1 MGDPLRHC
9 KRGKAMQKTG
19 FAALFLGL
27 CALVVVL
34 HVQDN
39 SHAEEEV
46 AKFEDPFLKKLEM
59 HVIKNAQARL
69 AKREAKQARIA
80 HINEAR
86 KAMKNS
92 LMMAETTAVKRVK
105 KVEKEVKKAK
115 IKKKSKVKKYSWNQ
129 LQRGDDEAKENYTV
143 NKVGNLLKDLKSA
156 PKATKENL
164 KAAAKASAQSKIDA
178 MGDALKRA
186 KQETAT
192 AAKERKENDVFGDDY

>member
-59 HVIKNAQARL
+59 HVIRNAQARL

-105 KVEKEVKKAK
+105 KVEKEVKKA
-115 IKKKSKVKKYSWNQ
+115 KVKKYSWNQ

>member
-1 MGDPLRHC
+1 MG
-9 KRGKAMQKTG
+9 
-19 FAALFLGL
+19 
-27 CALVVVL
+27 
-34 HVQDN
+34 
-39 SHAEEEV
+39 
-46 AKFEDPFLKKLEM
+46 FLKKLEM

-92 LMMAETTAVKRVK
+92 LMVAETTAVRRVR

-115 IKKKSKVKKYSWNQ
+115 TKKK
-129 LQRGDDEAKENYTV
+129 YTV

-156 PKATKENL
+156 PRATKENL
-164 KAAAKASAQSKIDA
+164 KDAAKASAQSKIDA

>member
-1 MGDPLRHC
+1 MGDPLLHC

-69 AKREAKQARIA
+69 ANREAK
-80 HINEAR
+80 
-86 KAMKNS
+86 KDS
-92 LMMAETTAVKRVK
+92 LMMAETTAVRHVK

-115 IKKKSKVKKYSWNQ
+115 AVKKTKKQPKKYTWEQ
-129 LQRGDDEAKENYTV
+129 LEKGDDEAKENYTV
-143 NKVGNLLKDLKSA
+143 NKVGNLLKDLKHA
-156 PKATKENL
+156 PRATKENL
-164 KAAAKASAQSKIDA
+164 KAAAKAQAQSKIDA
-178 MGDALKRA
+178 MATALKRA
-186 KQETAT
+186 KKETADQ
-192 AAKERKENDVFGDDY
+192 AKEKKENDVFVDDY

>member
-1 MGDPLRHC
+1 MG
-9 KRGKAMQKTG
+9 
-19 FAALFLGL
+19 
-27 CALVVVL
+27 
-34 HVQDN
+34 
-39 SHAEEEV
+39 
-46 AKFEDPFLKKLEM
+46 FLKKLEM

-92 LMMAETTAVKRVK
+92 LMVAETTAVRRVR

-156 PKATKENL
+156 PRATKENL
-164 KAAAKASAQSKIDA
+164 KADAKASAQSKIDA
-178 MGDALKRA
+178 MGAALKRA
-186 KQETAT
+186 KQETAN